1 MGWDNLNN
9 NFFKMSKQELM
20 NVHQELTREYESFL
34 EKKLSLNMAR
44 GKPGADQL
52 DLSMKMLDILNSSSD
67 FKSED
72 GIDCRN
78 YGINDG
84 LPEMK
89 RFISEATGISPQN
102 FIVGGNSSLSMMY
115 DAISHF
121 FTHGSDGELPW
132 GRQGKIKF
140 LCPSPGYDRHFA
152 ICEYFGMELITI
164 PMTESGPDMD
174 MVEQYV
180 SSDESV
186 KGIWCVP
193 KYSNPQGIT
202 YSDETVRRFANLKP
216 AAKDFKIFWDNAY
229 FVHDLTEE
237 TTPLLNIIDEC
248 KKNGNEK
255 MPLVF
260 FSTSKI
266 TFPGSGI
273 AFMACEGE
281 NLSVF
286 KKMYSIKT
294 VGFDKLNQ
302 LRHLRFLK
310 DKESLLAHMKNHRD
324 ILAPKFDLV
333 IKFLNEEFSQNPI
346 LSWKKPKGGYFVSVD
361 TYPGCAK
368 RVVELCKKCGVI
380 LTNAGATFP
389 YGKDLKDS
397 NIRLAPTFPNIN
409 ELKVAMEVFCLCVKI
424 AFLESYFK

>member
-52 DLSMKMLDILNSSSD
+52 DLSMKMLDVLNSSSD

-140 LCPSPGYDRHFA
+140 LCPSPGYYRHFA
-152 ICEYFGMELITI
+152 ICEYFGMELI
-164 PMTESGPDMD
+164 
-174 MVEQYV
+174 
-180 SSDESV
+180 
-186 KGIWCVP
+186 
-193 KYSNPQGIT
+193 
-202 YSDETVRRFANLKP
+202 
-216 AAKDFKIFWDNAY
+216 
-229 FVHDLTEE
+229 
-237 TTPLLNIIDEC
+237 NI
-248 KKNGNEK
+248 
-255 MPLVF
+255 
-260 FSTSKI
+260 
-266 TFPGSGI
+266 
-273 AFMACEGE
+273 
-281 NLSVF
+281 
-286 KKMYSIKT
+286 
-294 VGFDKLNQ
+294 
-302 LRHLRFLK
+302 
-310 DKESLLAHMKNHRD
+310 
-324 ILAPKFDLV
+324 
-333 IKFLNEEFSQNPI
+333 PI
-346 LSWKKPKGGYFVSVD
+346 L
-361 TYPGCAK
+361 
-368 RVVELCKKCGVI
+368 RELHI
-380 LTNAGATFP
+380 QTRQSE
-389 YGKDLKDS
+389 DS
-397 NIRLAPTFPNIN
+397 QI
-409 ELKVAMEVFCLCVKI
+409 
-424 AFLESYFK
+424 